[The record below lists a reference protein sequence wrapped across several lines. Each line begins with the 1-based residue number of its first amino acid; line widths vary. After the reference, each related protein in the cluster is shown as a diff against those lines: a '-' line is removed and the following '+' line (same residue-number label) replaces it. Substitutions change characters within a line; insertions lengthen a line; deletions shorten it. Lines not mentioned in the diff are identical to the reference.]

1 MKKIII
7 LLIVLVLI
15 GCSSVKEKSN
25 NRLIIIKT
33 NEFIDIT
40 SSSVK
45 LLFNTEIDS
54 DIKIYLGEDKNNL
67 KLIKEIKKY
76 NFKNGVDIDGL
87 IPGKIYYYKII
98 CKKDGRKAESKIEMF
113 TKIDRKNIKEKA
125 EWARTAVF
133 YEVFVRSFYDSNK
146 DGIGDIN
153 GLKEKSRT

>member
-76 NFKNGVDIDGL
+76 NFKNREDKDGMKT
-87 IPGKIYYYKII
+87 GKIYYYKII
-98 CKKDGRKAESKIEMF
+98 
-113 TKIDRKNIKEKA
+113 
-125 EWARTAVF
+125 
-133 YEVFVRSFYDSNK
+133 
-146 DGIGDIN
+146 
-153 GLKEKSRT
+153 